1 MIDMGN
7 YKGERVFYVGGKSF
21 AELIQEGAIL
31 AIPDPAQG
39 IIYKRPER
47 CTELEKMAAFTL
59 EEAAAFTEQWNKK
72 LEEQN
77 ND

>member
-7 YKGERVFYVGGKSF
+7 HKGERVFYVGDKSF

-31 AIPDPAQG
+31 AIPDAVTG

-59 EEAAAFTEQWNKK
+59 EDAAAFTEQWNKK

>member
-7 YKGERVFYVGGKSF
+7 HKGERVFYVGDKSV

-31 AIPDPAQG
+31 AIPDTENG

-77 ND
+77 HD

>member
-1 MIDMGN
+1 MGN
-7 YKGERVFYVGGKSF
+7 HKGEHVFYVGNKSF
-21 AELIQEGAIL
+21 AEHIQEGAIL

-59 EEAAAFTEQWNKK
+59 EEAATFTEQWNKK
-72 LEEQN
+72 VEEQN
-77 ND
+77 HD